1 MITYF
6 IINKLGTV
14 IYQSTYTKKHHS
26 SNTTTANESQRIRYL
41 PLLVIKDLIKANLND
56 VVQYIKI
63 GNKTV
68 AFREQQNL
76 LYIACTKRRNV
87 SISLLQ
93 QHLRVMHSFIKFH
106 YGPHWSLH
114 IQGSSNSNNHNRN
127 NSMKSL
133 SSSDLNACLSLL
145 PFLCGRLSMRSCDS
159 LCLGEQV
166 QVSDDLRCR
175 LMENMVSCCNS
186 AFVHQYTNQHH
197 HHHRNSFF
205 SSGTAS
211 SSRTTNRP
219 SSIFD
224 YHHSQDSSTLSTITT
239 TWNYCYLFARE
250 KLVTQCHNGS
260 DIENNDLPDEFIYF
274 LKLLVSQ
281 FMQEKHESGNF
292 YLNNVR
298 TTTLPQNISNSPSS
312 MDTTAIASSSTT
324 AKTLNNTTTAASPTS
339 TKSET
344 SASHT
349 TNSSSQPSSLAYV
362 YDANSSSAPFK
373 IREKSAS
380 SVTVVSSDSSISYWS
395 NPLTNSSNIQ
405 AHSMAAPM
413 KAMEIDRIPANVLQP
428 QHHNHQLQQSMIADI
443 LNVDDHTNTMSFLSS
458 SVPSES
464 TTATSNT
471 TATTYSQQR
480 NPFQRV
486 SSAPSSPTHRS
497 RSQSLSTT
505 AGGEDSSLKHL
516 LTNLINGETSY
527 LDQTEDVKLVRRW
540 VKLDG
545 HIYLANFLLI
555 LISDGLCAV
564 VVCKDDPDK
573 HSNTN
578 TKMPPTNTKSTW
590 KPTSLQV
597 KRFKASLKS
606 CLSDFTTFLL
616 TKEAT
621 HFTNL
626 SFAVTYPGL
635 VHFIHFD
642 KGIMTAPCLVD
653 LNDLDK
659 NHELL
664 HEVYG
669 TYNAAITD
677 RCKWVWPN
685 ELTLKKLCNEII
697 HLGLCYRQDPH
708 KSRALQ
714 ESNDHE
720 YYFLYQRT
728 KHQELLAIYFS
739 IIPSNRLWTMHQK
752 LFNDIS
758 QRVQI

>member
-1 MITYF
+1 MDT
-6 IINKLGTV
+6 TV
-14 IYQSTYTKKHHS
+14 FAN
-26 SNTTTANESQRIRYL
+26 SNTTN
-41 PLLVIKDLIKANLND
+41 
-56 VVQYIKI
+56 
-63 GNKTV
+63 
-68 AFREQQNL
+68 
-76 LYIACTKRRNV
+76 
-87 SISLLQ
+87 
-93 QHLRVMHSFIKFH
+93 
-106 YGPHWSLH
+106 
-114 IQGSSNSNNHNRN
+114 
-127 NSMKSL
+127 
-133 SSSDLNACLSLL
+133 
-145 PFLCGRLSMRSCDS
+145 
-159 LCLGEQV
+159 
-166 QVSDDLRCR
+166 
-175 LMENMVSCCNS
+175 
-186 AFVHQYTNQHH
+186 
-197 HHHRNSFF
+197 
-205 SSGTAS
+205 
-211 SSRTTNRP
+211 TT
-219 SSIFD
+219 
-224 YHHSQDSSTLSTITT
+224 TIT
-239 TWNYCYLFARE
+239 
-250 KLVTQCHNGS
+250 
-260 DIENNDLPDEFIYF
+260 D
-274 LKLLVSQ
+274 
-281 FMQEKHESGNF
+281 
-292 YLNNVR
+292 
-298 TTTLPQNISNSPSS
+298 
-312 MDTTAIASSSTT
+312 TT
-324 AKTLNNTTTAASPTS
+324 AKTLHNNTTTTAASPTS

-344 SASHT
+344 SASNT
-349 TNSSSQPSSLAYV
+349 ANSSSQPSSLAYV

-395 NPLTNSSNIQ
+395 NPLTKNSSIQ
-405 AHSMAAPM
+405 AHHLVAPM
-413 KAMEIDRIPANVLQP
+413 KAMELDRIPANVMQP
-428 QHHNHQLQQSMIADI
+428 QHHNPQLQQSMIADI
-443 LNVDDHTNTMSFLSS
+443 LNADDNTNNMSFLSS

-497 RSQSLSTT
+497 RSQSVSTT

-555 LISDGLCAV
+555 LLSDGLCAV
-564 VVCKDDPDK
+564 VVCKDDPEK
-573 HSNTN
+573 HPTNTN

-597 KRFKASLKS
+597 KRFKASLKA

-635 VHFIHFD
+635 VHFVHFD

-669 TYNAAITD
+669 RYNAAITD

-685 ELTLKKLCNEII
+685 EPTLKKLCNEMI

-714 ESNDHE
+714 ESNDRE
-720 YYFLYQRT
+720 YYFLYQKT

-739 IIPSNRLWTMHQK
+739 IIPSNRLWNMHQK

>member
-1 MITYF
+1 M
-6 IINKLGTV
+6 
-14 IYQSTYTKKHHS
+14 
-26 SNTTTANESQRIRYL
+26 
-41 PLLVIKDLIKANLND
+41 
-56 VVQYIKI
+56 
-63 GNKTV
+63 
-68 AFREQQNL
+68 
-76 LYIACTKRRNV
+76 
-87 SISLLQ
+87 
-93 QHLRVMHSFIKFH
+93 
-106 YGPHWSLH
+106 
-114 IQGSSNSNNHNRN
+114 
-127 NSMKSL
+127 
-133 SSSDLNACLSLL
+133 
-145 PFLCGRLSMRSCDS
+145 
-159 LCLGEQV
+159 
-166 QVSDDLRCR
+166 
-175 LMENMVSCCNS
+175 
-186 AFVHQYTNQHH
+186 
-197 HHHRNSFF
+197 
-205 SSGTAS
+205 
-211 SSRTTNRP
+211 
-219 SSIFD
+219 
-224 YHHSQDSSTLSTITT
+224 TT

-250 KLVTQCHNGS
+250 KLVTQCHNS
-260 DIENNDLPDEFIYF
+260 SNIENNDLPDEFIYF

-281 FMQEKHESGNF
+281 FMQEK
-292 YLNNVR
+292 
-298 TTTLPQNISNSPSS
+298 QDSPSS
-312 MDTTAIASSSTT
+312 MDTTVIANSNTTNTT
-324 AKTLNNTTTAASPTS
+324 AKTLNNNTTTTATAASPTS

-344 SASHT
+344 SASNT

-395 NPLTNSSNIQ
+395 NPLTNSSNSIQ
-405 AHSMAAPM
+405 AHHLVAPM
-413 KAMEIDRIPANVLQP
+413 KAMEIDRIPANVMQP
-428 QHHNHQLQQSMIADI
+428 QHHNPQLQQSMIADI
-443 LNVDDHTNTMSFLSS
+443 LNADDNTNNMSFLSS

-471 TATTYSQQR
+471 TATTYSQQQR

-497 RSQSLSTT
+497 RSQSVSTT

-555 LISDGLCAV
+555 LITDGLCAV

-573 HSNTN
+573 HPPAHAN
-578 TKMPPTNTKSTW
+578 TKLPPTNTRSAAW

-635 VHFIHFD
+635 VHFVHFD

-669 TYNAAITD
+669 KYNAAITD

-685 ELTLKKLCNEII
+685 EPTLKKLCNEMI

-708 KSRALQ
+708 RSRALQ
-714 ESNDHE
+714 ESSDHE
-720 YYFLYQRT
+720 YYFLYQKT

-739 IIPSNRLWTMHQK
+739 IIPSNRLWNMHQK